1 MKKKGFFKY
10 KFMNKYEVDFWGYLP
25 TCSNGKRFFKK
36 MFKLFCFKYRYQI
49 KFLKYLYKKP
59 YIKFNYPRIMQR
71 KKIRK
76 LYVKD
81 YIVRLHTLLK
91 FRVYYGDM
99 TIKKFRKYLQRV
111 NTRRLDFESRICF
124 LLESRLDILLFRLN
138 LVKTPRE
145 ARQYLKLKKVK
156 VNDQI
161 VNTLNYQLYIND
173 VITFDKKV
181 SFSFIKQL
189 LLKLKKKKVLFNYPK
204 YVEMNYNL
212 MKCIFI
218 SYPSSKT
225 IPSTWKFNLSFLQN
239 FIRK

>member
-1 MKKKGFFKY
+1 
-10 KFMNKYEVDFWGYLP
+10 
-25 TCSNGKRFFKK
+25 

-49 KFLKYLYKKP
+49 KFLKFLYKKP
-59 YIKFNYPRIMQR
+59 YMKFNYPRIMQ
-71 KKIRK
+71 KKKKRK

-81 YIVRLHTLLK
+81 YIVRLHNLLR

-99 TIKKFRKYLQRV
+99 TIKRFRRYLQRV

-145 ARQYLKLKKVK
+145 ARQYIKTKRVK
-156 VNDQI
+156 VNNNI

-173 VITFDKKV
+173 VITFERKLSLEFFKE
-181 SFSFIKQL
+181 L
-189 LLKLKKKKVLFNYPK
+189 LLKLKEKKVLFNYPK
-204 YVEMNYNL
+204 YIEMNYKL
-212 MKCIFI
+212 MKCMFI

-225 IPSTWKFNLSFLQN
+225 IPST
-239 FIRK
+239 